1 MAIIVLSLQHGFR
14 VAGGCA
20 CGRTKGLSDRPLE
33 TFGSHLSLLS
43 FIESFLVSVLFV
55 PPCNMKNQVTS
66 GGAGEAVQRATAK
79 PSGRSRRSETS
90 ARIKFKCGIIII
102 PRKKSRWTCSLHL
115 LFSDYLTSSQN
126 LSMFPLTTSRLER
139 QKSGF
144 RTSIPTL
151 AATSAIVPEPQERSR
166 RQ

>member
-79 PSGRSRRSETS
+79 PSGRSRRSETPATIKISIKSS
-90 ARIKFKCGIIII
+90 AYEKRAGGLAA
-102 PRKKSRWTCSLHL
+102 STCS
-115 LFSDYLTSSQN
+115 
-126 LSMFPLTTSRLER
+126 FPIT
-139 QKSGF
+139 
-144 RTSIPTL
+144 
-151 AATSAIVPEPQERSR
+151 
-166 RQ
+166 

>member
-55 PPCNMKNQVTS
+55 LS
-66 GGAGEAVQRATAK
+66 GNIKIQEIGVCAAKGWRGRPQSPLLASAEAKSLRPKRTVREAK
-79 PSGRSRRSETS
+79 L
-90 ARIKFKCGIIII
+90 FLFHD
-102 PRKKSRWTCSLHL
+102 KK
-115 LFSDYLTSSQN
+115 
-126 LSMFPLTTSRLER
+126 
-139 QKSGF
+139 G
-144 RTSIPTL
+144 
-151 AATSAIVPEPQERSR
+151 
-166 RQ
+166 

>member
-66 GGAGEAVQRATAK
+66 GGAGEAVQRATADFVCFHCPLVAPAGAK
-79 PSGRSRRSETS
+79 PLRQSKSSMKLPSTAQKRAGESPPPALFRLLNQLAELVNIPLDNLQTG
-90 ARIKFKCGIIII
+90 APEVGIPYINPHACGDVGN
-102 PRKKSRWTCSLHL
+102 R
-115 LFSDYLTSSQN
+115 
-126 LSMFPLTTSRLER
+126 
-139 QKSGF
+139 
-144 RTSIPTL
+144 
-151 AATSAIVPEPQERSR
+151 A
-166 RQ
+166 